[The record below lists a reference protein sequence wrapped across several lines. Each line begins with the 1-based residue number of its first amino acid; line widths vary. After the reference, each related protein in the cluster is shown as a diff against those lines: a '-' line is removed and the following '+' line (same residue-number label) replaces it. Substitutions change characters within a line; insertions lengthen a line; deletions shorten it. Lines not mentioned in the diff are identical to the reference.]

1 MAGGSGFGPHFVW
14 ARLAL
19 VAVLVPLVV
28 TVPVQSV
35 GATVNRTA
43 PIAATAPDPGVV
55 WPTSDD
61 AVGWPLSSPVRGGE
75 DRRPV
80 LARAGARH
88 LPQHPG
94 EHAAPHH
101 QHQHHEAAHLQQGEP
116 QGLE

>member
-55 WPTSDD
+55 GPTSDD

-80 LARAGARH
+80 LARAGAR
-88 LPQHPG
+88 PTA
-94 EHAAPHH
+94 EHARVSALD
-101 QHQHHEAAHLQQGEP
+101 HELLARFE
-116 QGLE
+116 

>member
-43 PIAATAPDPGVV
+43 PVAGIAATAPDPGVV
-55 WPTSDD
+55 GPTSDD

-80 LARAGARH
+80 LARAGAR
-88 LPQHPG
+88 PTAD
-94 EHAAPHH
+94 HARVSALD
-101 QHQHHEAAHLQQGEP
+101 HELLARFE
-116 QGLE
+116 